1 MALRRNFASGDF
13 EFSALDPLSALA
25 YSPAAMFYRIGLAA
39 LFAVVLAAPLYG
51 ADTPLRGTESPLRG
65 AGPAL
70 APREGVLLLKNGHV
84 MPGSITKAGDYFVL
98 TLGKTGEV
106 RLPAADVET
115 QCVDLDDAYRYQAAL
130 LSNKKA
136 EPHLALAEWC
146 LRYGLKQQ
154 AEDQVA
160 FARKLDPEH
169 AKIALL
175 ELRLKTAADPAVSG
189 AKTNTSSAT
198 VGPRQLEETLEGLP
212 KGSVERF
219 AVTIQPML
227 LNRCGANGCHGPAAK
242 SDFHLLRPAAGQMM
256 SKRFT
261 QRNLFT
267 VLQFMDKDHPEQSRL
282 VTLPQERH
290 GGTSESVFD
299 KRSQHQLDDL
309 IAWGKLLA
317 PKPPQVAVPATIGPA
332 ETLLTQKG
340 PAGNKAA
347 AEKTG
352 GKVPPNI
359 APMNGGENS
368 DSGQPKTPRGPSVKD
383 LKSESSGRDQAA
395 PRDPFDPEIFNR
407 KYLPGK

>member
-1 MALRRNFASGDF
+1 
-13 EFSALDPLSALA
+13 
-25 YSPAAMFYRIGLAA
+25 MFYRFGLAA
-39 LFAVVLAAPLYG
+39 LIAVLVAV
-51 ADTPLRGTESPLRG
+51 PLRGDDSPLLG
-65 AGPAL
+65 DGPAL

-84 MPGSITKAGDYFVL
+84 MQGSITKAGDYFVL
-98 TLGKTGEV
+98 TLGKSGEV

-160 FARKLDPEH
+160 FARQSEPEN
-169 AKIALL
+169 ARIAQI
-175 ELRLKTAADPAVSG
+175 ELRLKTAAAAPVSSG
-189 AKTNTSSAT
+189 AKSDRSSTT
-198 VGPRQLEETLEGLP
+198 VGTRQLEETLAELP
-212 KGSVERF
+212 KGSMERF
-219 AVTIQPML
+219 SVTIQPML
-227 LNRCGANGCHGPAAK
+227 INRCGANGCHGPSAK
-242 SDFHLLRPAAGQMM
+242 SNFHLLRPTAGQMM

-267 VLQFMDKDHPEQSRL
+267 VLQYMDKDHPDESRL
-282 VTLPQERH
+282 VTMPQERH
-290 GGTSESVFD
+290 GNTLAPVFD

-317 PKPPQVAVPATIGPA
+317 PKPQAVVLPATIGPA
-332 ETLLTQKG
+332 ETLLTQSG
-340 PAGNKAA
+340 AS
-347 AEKTG
+347 AEKNG

-359 APMNGGENS
+359 APMNGGGKTDS
-368 DSGQPKTPRGPSVKD
+368 DKPNAPRAPSVKD
-383 LKSESSGRDQAA
+383 IQSEGDGPHAA

-407 KYLPGK
+407 KYLPSRE